1 MVAAE
6 EPQGRSWSRLALPD
20 RRLPDQED
28 GEMAGQKDD
37 QAAKDEIAQGMAE
50 AGKGEVKGGRGK
62 AGKGQQGH
70 GADPSKLTEGMAEAG
85 SGVPSSDQESGT
97 SGKR

>member
-1 MVAAE
+1 
-6 EPQGRSWSRLALPD
+6 
-20 RRLPDQED
+20 
-28 GEMAGQKDD
+28 MAGQKND

-50 AGKGEVKGGRGK
+50 AGKGEVKGSRGK
-62 AGKGQQGH
+62 AGKGQHGH

-85 SGVPSSDQESGT
+85 SGSNQESGT

>member
-1 MVAAE
+1 
-6 EPQGRSWSRLALPD
+6 
-20 RRLPDQED
+20 
-28 GEMAGQKDD
+28 
-37 QAAKDEIAQGMAE
+37 
-50 AGKGEVKGGRGK
+50 VKGGRGK